1 MRLLAYTDT
10 TALGGADLAL
20 AHLLEGLDP
29 GIEVAVAGVAGP
41 IVERVAAGRPGA
53 IVDVIR
59 APQSGHDARALAAHV
74 SRVRSFAPD
83 IVHASLASPWSC
95 QYAIVASGLLRYPRV
110 VAVYQLP
117 RPPVNARQR
126 MIKRVTSRAVT
137 RHVGV
142 GNRTS
147 REVEMLLGLSP
158 GAVQTIHNGV
168 PDEPL
173 TAPERP
179 VRGPIVGTVGRLEPQ
194 KGFDIFIRALR
205 DVPQATAVIVGD
217 GAERAELQ
225 ALARRIGIDDR
236 ILWLGW
242 SDDRRSYLPWFD
254 VFVLPSRFEGFPL
267 ALLEALLA
275 ERAVVAT
282 DVGSVGEAV
291 LDGESGLLVPSDE
304 PDPLAAAIIRLLA
317 DDALRRRMGARGR
330 ELVQSRFTASHMTR
344 SFERLYDEILP

>member
-20 AHLLEGLDP
+20 AHLLERLDP
-29 GIEVAVAGVAGP
+29 GIDVAVAGISVP
-41 IVERVAAGRPGA
+41 IIERVARGRPGA
-53 IVDVIR
+53 TVDLIR
-59 APQSGHDARALAAHV
+59 APRSGHDARALASHV
-74 SRVRSFAPD
+74 SRIRSFRPD

-95 QYAIVASGLLRYPRV
+95 QYAIAASALLAHPRV

-117 RPPVNARQR
+117 RPPLHARQR
-126 MIKRVTSRAVT
+126 TSKRFTSRAVT

-142 GNRTS
+142 GDRTS
-147 REVEMLLGLSP
+147 REVERLVGLAS
-158 GAVQTIHNGV
+158 GTVQTIHNGV

-173 TAPERP
+173 TPPDRP
-179 VRGPIVGTVGRLEPQ
+179 VPGPIVGTMGRFEPQ
-194 KGFDIFIRALR
+194 KGFDVLIRALR
-205 DVPQATAVIVGD
+205 DVPHATGVIVGD
-217 GAERAELQ
+217 GGERAGLHT
-225 ALARRIGIDDR
+225 LAQRIGVDDR

-242 SDDRRSYLPWFD
+242 SEDRRSYLPWFD

-282 DVGSVGEAV
+282 DVGSVAEAV
-291 LDGESGLLVPSDE
+291 LDGESGLLVPSD
-304 PDPLAAAIIRLLA
+304 DPGALAAAIVRLLG